1 MSARSEY
8 ASTSCLEAV
17 MPSEQRL
24 HPISIL
30 FAFAGSLKAFAVPG
44 LLVLVAGRS
53 SSGGAD
59 GGFGRLPS
67 SWEVWMMLFL
77 IPAGLIA
84 VARYVSFHVQYESTE
99 LVIRSGLV
107 FRNVRHIPYSR
118 IQNLEAVRNVFH
130 RAFGV
135 VEVRVENASGKE
147 TEATISVLPLAAFDE
162 MRRRVLEGRGGA
174 LEGGG
179 AGTAAEARLG
189 GPVPACAE
197 QTLVHL
203 RLRDLLLFGF
213 IENRGLVVIGAVYG
227 LLWEYGPLSRVW
239 SRVLDQT
246 AYGSGFLRHTLR
258 RALNGQLPPARLVAI
273 GVAGLV
279 GFLIVVRLVS
289 MGWAALR
296 LWDFRLS
303 RVGDDLRTQFGLLT
317 RVATTIPVRRIQTMT
332 FRDSPLHRLLKRV
345 GVRAETAG
353 GQAGTPGGVVDREWL
368 APLVRLADLPA
379 VTRVIVPEFALERIA
394 WQPVH
399 PGAFRRA
406 VRPAVVWGLALPG
419 MCAPIVGWWAVALAP
434 VTVAWFVFAARKHVT
449 ALGWAATDEAVMF
462 RRGWIWRV
470 VTVARLTKVQ
480 AVARRESPF
489 DRLWSM
495 ARVRVDTAG
504 ASERSVRIDIPYLP
518 AEVALALQQRL
529 AGAAATTDFRW

>member
-1 MSARSEY
+1 
-8 ASTSCLEAV
+8 

-24 HPISIL
+24 HPVSIL

-67 SWEVWMMLFL
+67 GWEVWMMLFL
-77 IPAGLIA
+77 IPAGLMA
-84 VARYVSFHVQYESTE
+84 VARYLSFRVHYESTE

-118 IQNLEAVRNVFH
+118 IQNVEAVRNVFH

-162 MRRRVLEGRGGA
+162 MRRRVLEGRGRT

-179 AGTAAEARLG
+179 DAGTAAEGPLAGSAPAR
-189 GPVPACAE
+189 AE

-203 RLRDLLLFGF
+203 GFRDLLLFGF
-213 IENRGLVVIGAVYG
+213 IENRGLIVIGALYG

-239 SRVLDQT
+239 SRLLDQT
-246 AYGSGFLRHTLR
+246 AYGSGFLRHTVR
-258 RALNGQLPPARLVAI
+258 RALNGQLPPPGQVAI
-273 GVAGLV
+273 GLAGLV
-279 GFLIVVRLVS
+279 GFLILVRLVS

-303 RVGDDLRTQFGLLT
+303 RTGDDLRTQFGLLT

-353 GQAGTPGGVVDREWL
+353 GQAGSPGGVVDREWL

-379 VTRVIVPEFALERIA
+379 VTRVIVPELALERIA

-406 VRPAVVWGLALPG
+406 VKPAVVWGLALPA
-419 MCAPIVGWWAVALAP
+419 MCAPIAGWWALTLAP
-434 VTVAWFVFAARKHVT
+434 LTVGWFVFAARKHVA
-449 ALGWAATDEAVMF
+449 ALGWAATDDAVMF

-489 DRLWSM
+489 DRRWSM

-504 ASERSVRIDIPYLP
+504 ASERSVRIDIPYL
-518 AEVALALQQRL
+518 AADVALGLHQRL
-529 AGAAATTDFRW
+529 AAGAATTDFRW

>member
-1 MSARSEY
+1 
-8 ASTSCLEAV
+8 

-59 GGFGRLPS
+59 GGFGRVPAN
-67 SWEVWMMLFL
+67 WEVWMMLFL
-77 IPAGLIA
+77 IPAALVA
-84 VARYVSFHVQYESTE
+84 VARHLSFRLEYESTE
-99 LVIRSGLV
+99 LVIRSGMV

-162 MRRRVLEGRGGA
+162 MRRRVMEGR
-174 LEGGG
+174 
-179 AGTAAEARLG
+179 ARTLTG
-189 GPVPACAE
+189 GPVEPTTTVAALIAPAPAAAE

-203 RLRDLLLFGF
+203 PVRDLLLFGF
-213 IENRGLVVIGAVYG
+213 IENRGLIVIGALYG
-227 LLWEYGPLSRVW
+227 LLWEYGPLSRLW
-239 SRVLDQT
+239 SHLLDET
-246 AYGSGFLRHTLR
+246 AYGSGFLRDTVR
-258 RALNGQLPPARLVAI
+258 RGLNGQLPPARQVAI
-273 GVAGLV
+273 ALAGLA

-289 MGWAALR
+289 MVWAAIR
-296 LWDFRLS
+296 LYDFRLI

-317 RVATTIPVRRIQTMT
+317 RVSTTIPVRRIQTIT
-332 FRDSPLHRLLKRV
+332 FRDSPLHRLAKRV
-345 GVRAETAG
+345 SVRAETAG

-368 APLVRLADLPA
+368 APLVRLGDLPLIMRTIA
-379 VTRVIVPEFALERIA
+379 PELDLTTIA

-399 PGAFRRA
+399 PRAFHRV
-406 VRPAVVWGLALPG
+406 VRPALAWGIALPA
-419 MCAPIVGWWAVALAP
+419 MCAPLAGWWAAALAP
-434 VTVAWFVFAARKHVT
+434 LTLGWFVLAARKRV
-449 ALGWAATDEAVMF
+449 AAIGWAATEDAVVF
-462 RRGWIWRV
+462 RRGWLWRV
-470 VTVARLTKVQ
+470 VTVVRATKVQ

-489 DRLWSM
+489 DRRWSM

-504 ASERSVRIDIPYLP
+504 ASERSVRVDIPYLP
-518 AEVALALQQRL
+518 ADVAVRLQQRL
-529 AGAAATTDFRW
+529 AAGAARTDFRW